1 MFLYEIHYIDIDWRW
16 EKGVVLCLKVH
27 CSISYLLDDTEVA
40 GLFVQLSLAE
50 VDHHV
55 LAARRDLEEGHQ
67 DGGE

>member
-1 MFLYEIHYIDIDWRW
+1 MFLYELHYRLALG
-16 EKGVVLCLKVH
+16 EEGLVLCLNVH

-55 LAARRDLEEGHQ
+55 LPARRDLEEGHQ
-67 DGGE
+67 DGGQ

>member
-1 MFLYEIHYIDIDWRW
+1 MFLYEIHYRLALV
-16 EKGVVLCLKVH
+16 EGGGLMFKFQ

-55 LAARRDLEEGHQ
+55 LVAQWDLEEGHQ

>member
-1 MFLYEIHYIDIDWRW
+1 MLN
-16 EKGVVLCLKVH
+16 
-27 CSISYLLDDTEVA
+27 CSASYLLNDTEVA
-40 GLFVQLSLAE
+40 GLLVQLSLAE

>member
-1 MFLYEIHYIDIDWRW
+1 MFLYEIHYRLALG
-16 EKGVVLCLKVH
+16 EGGGLMFQ